1 MKTAKWLM
9 VLLVLVLASLPASS
23 QQMPAPDITG
33 TSVQGMAV
41 DLGAFKGDKN
51 VVVVFYR
58 MHS

>member
-9 VLLVLVLASLPASS
+9 VLLVLASLPASS

-33 TSVQGMAV
+33 TSVQGTTV

>member
-9 VLLVLVLASLPASS
+9 VLLVLVLAPLPASS

-33 TSVQGMAV
+33 TSVQGTAV